1 MSTTP
6 LNRKTDCGFISLRIK
21 EMKELVV
28 LFVMIFATLGAR
40 QQVLYKVSGN
50 GAKGDSYV
58 MGTHHF
64 APSSMLNDINGFEA
78 ALNGVE
84 AVYGEVEEG
93 ELNEEKVQELA
104 KKYGEAPSDSTLS
117 KVLTPDQFSLLDEI
131 VKKYTNNMLT
141 ADQLNTVT
149 PSIVGMQI
157 LAFQTLAA
165 FPEFNPADQIDTKI
179 QKMCKEQ
186 KKSTGGLETA
196 EEQMKLLFGAP
207 ISIQAASLVRSLS
220 QDMNAALAAKRL
232 AELYAAQDVDGMLA
246 LMNDPMLGMTSD
258 EAARMIFNRND
269 NWMRQIPSLIAE
281 KPIMFVVG
289 AGHLPGER
297 GLLALLKKAG
307 YEVTPVK

>member
-1 MSTTP
+1 
-6 LNRKTDCGFISLRIK
+6 
-21 EMKELVV
+21 
-28 LFVMIFATLGAR
+28 MIFATFGAKA
-40 QQVLYKVSGN
+40 QVLYKVSGN
-50 GAKGDSYV
+50 GANGDSYV

-64 APSSMLNDINGFEA
+64 APSSMLSDIKGFDA

-84 AVYGEVEEG
+84 AIYGEVEEG
-93 ELNEEKVQELA
+93 ELNEEKVQQLA

-117 KVLTPDQFSLLDEI
+117 KVLTPDQFKLLDEI

-141 ADQLNTVT
+141 ADKFDTMT
-149 PSIVGMQI
+149 PAIVGMQI
-157 LAFQTLAA
+157 SALQTLAA

-179 QKMCKEQ
+179 QKMGKKQ

-196 EEQMKLLFGAP
+196 EDQLKLLFGAP
-207 ISIQAASLVRSLS
+207 VSVQAASLVRSLS
-220 QDMNAALAAKRL
+220 QDMYATLAAKRL
-232 AELYAAQDVDGMLA
+232 AELYAVQDIDGMLT
-246 LMNDPMLGMTSD
+246 LMNDPLLGMTSD

-307 YEVTPVK
+307 YEVTPVN

>member
-1 MSTTP
+1 
-6 LNRKTDCGFISLRIK
+6 
-21 EMKELVV
+21 
-28 LFVMIFATLGAR
+28 MIFATLGAKA
-40 QQVLYKVSGN
+40 QVLYKVSGN
-50 GAKGDSYV
+50 GANGDSYV

-64 APSSMLNDINGFEA
+64 APSSMLSDIKGFDA

-84 AVYGEVEEG
+84 AIYGEVEEG
-93 ELNEEKVQELA
+93 EINEEKVQQLA

-117 KVLTPDQFSLLDEI
+117 KVLTTDQFKLLDEI

-141 ADQLNTVT
+141 ADKFDTMT
-149 PSIVGMQI
+149 PAIVGMQI
-157 LAFQTLAA
+157 SALQTLAA

-179 QKMCKEQ
+179 QKMGKKQ

-196 EEQMKLLFGAP
+196 EDQMKLLLGEP
-207 ISIQAASLVRSLS
+207 ISVQAASLVRSLS
-220 QDMNAALAAKRL
+220 QDMYAALLAKRL
-232 AELYAAQDVDGMLA
+232 AELYAAQDIDGMLT
-246 LMNDPMLGMTSD
+246 LMNDPLLGMTSD
-258 EAARMIFNRND
+258 EAARMIFNRNV

-307 YEVTPVK
+307 YEVTPVN

>member
-1 MSTTP
+1 
-6 LNRKTDCGFISLRIK
+6 
-21 EMKELVV
+21 
-28 LFVMIFATLGAR
+28 MIFATLGAKA
-40 QQVLYKVSGN
+40 QVLYKVSGN
-50 GAKGDSYV
+50 GANGDSYV

-64 APSSMLNDINGFEA
+64 APSSMLSDIKGFDA

-84 AVYGEVEEG
+84 AIYGEVEEG
-93 ELNEEKVQELA
+93 ELNEEKVQQLA

-117 KVLTPDQFSLLDEI
+117 KVLTTDQFKLLDEI

-141 ADQLNTVT
+141 ADKFDTMT
-149 PSIVGMQI
+149 PAIVGMQI
-157 LAFQTLAA
+157 SALQTLAT

-179 QKMCKEQ
+179 QKMGKKQ

-196 EEQMKLLFGAP
+196 EDQMKLLLGEP
-207 ISIQAASLVRSLS
+207 ISVQAASLVRSLS
-220 QDMNAALAAKRL
+220 QDMYAALLAKRL
-232 AELYAAQDVDGMLA
+232 AELYAAQDIDGMLT
-246 LMNDPMLGMTSD
+246 LMNDPLLGMTSD

-297 GLLALLKKAG
+297 GLLALLMKAG
-307 YEVTPVK
+307 YEVTPVN

>member
-1 MSTTP
+1 
-6 LNRKTDCGFISLRIK
+6 
-21 EMKELVV
+21 
-28 LFVMIFATLGAR
+28 MIFATLGANA
-40 QQVLYKVSGN
+40 QVLYKVSGN
-50 GAKGDSYV
+50 GANGDSYV

-64 APSSMLNDINGFEA
+64 APSSMLSDIKGFDA

-84 AVYGEVEEG
+84 AIYGEVEEG
-93 ELNEEKVQELA
+93 ELNEEKVQQLA

-117 KVLTPDQFSLLDEI
+117 KVLTTDQFKLLDEI

-141 ADQLNTVT
+141 ADKFDTMT
-149 PSIVGMQI
+149 PAIVGMQI
-157 LAFQTLAA
+157 SALQTLAT

-179 QKMCKEQ
+179 QKMGKKQ

-196 EEQMKLLFGAP
+196 EDQMKLLLGEP
-207 ISIQAASLVRSLS
+207 ISVQAASLVRSLS
-220 QDMNAALAAKRL
+220 QDMYAALLAKRL
-232 AELYAAQDVDGMLA
+232 AELYAAQDIDGMLT
-246 LMNDPMLGMTSD
+246 LMNDPLLGMTSD

-297 GLLALLKKAG
+297 GLLALLMKAG
-307 YEVTPVK
+307 YEVTPVN

>member
-1 MSTTP
+1 
-6 LNRKTDCGFISLRIK
+6 
-21 EMKELVV
+21 MKELI
-28 LFVMIFATLGAR
+28 LSFTMIFATFGAKA
-40 QQVLYKVSGN
+40 QVLYKVSGN
-50 GAKGDSYV
+50 GANGDSYV

-64 APSSMLNDINGFEA
+64 APSSMLSDIKGFDA

-84 AVYGEVEEG
+84 AIYGEVEEG
-93 ELNEEKVQELA
+93 ELNEEKVQQLA

-117 KVLTPDQFSLLDEI
+117 KVLTPDQFKLLDEI

-141 ADQLNTVT
+141 ADKFDTMT
-149 PSIVGMQI
+149 PAIVGMQI
-157 LAFQTLAA
+157 SALQTLAA

-179 QKMCKEQ
+179 QKMGKKQ

-196 EEQMKLLFGAP
+196 EDQLKLLFGAP
-207 ISIQAASLVRSLS
+207 VSVQAASLVRSLS
-220 QDMNAALAAKRL
+220 QDMYATLAAKRL
-232 AELYAAQDVDGMLA
+232 AELYAVQDIDGMLT
-246 LMNDPMLGMTSD
+246 LMNDPLLGMTSD

-307 YEVTPVK
+307 YEVTPVN